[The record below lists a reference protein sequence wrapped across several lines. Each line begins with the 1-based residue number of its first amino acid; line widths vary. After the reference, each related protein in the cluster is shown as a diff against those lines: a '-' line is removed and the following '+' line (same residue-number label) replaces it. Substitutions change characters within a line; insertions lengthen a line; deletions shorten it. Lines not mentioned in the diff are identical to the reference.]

1 MKMGTQGI
9 DLDAVLLSIAA
20 ELEQDWYD
28 WEDRDP
34 RLVFEGWAA

>member
-1 MKMGTQGI
+1 MGTQGI